1 MASNIRSAEAL
12 SINPSSSAGEPR
24 VRMASRGVKSGI
36 IEQLLQLGAG
46 KGVLAILHDR
56 QFNIR
61 RSLQQGKRLARGA
74 AIGVVPDGCLHIVL
88 LRAAGKTMRGA
99 TQNNFIA
106 KSYLQLHMRITRN
119 KDCGESGII
128 CCCYRKVVAQMR
140 KNVSE
145 CHRKPV
151 ISAVSSLAAAM
162 LMGMPAFAA
171 EADAGGD
178 ADDSET
184 IIVTAQKT
192 EVGIPTVRGPII
204 DVPQAVSVVSP
215 ETIKEQRI
223 VSLEQALRNV
233 AGVTTQV
240 GEGGVVNGDQFFI
253 RGQAAGNDIFTDGLR
268 DFGQFTRDAFNY
280 EQIEVLKGS
289 SSTALGRGVAGGA
302 INTTSKSPRSEE
314 SFAFDLSA
322 GTDDYKR
329 ITFDGNLPLTGTSGI
344 RVNFM
349 AHENDTPD
357 RDVVNSRR
365 WAVAPSIAF
374 GIGTDTRFTAI
385 YLHQEEDRIP
395 DYGVPI
401 AVTAAT
407 TDIERPVT
415 ELGVPRSTFYGF
427 ALGDIDEA
435 NVDTLTLKFA
445 HDASE
450 FLKFTS
456 DTKLGSYQRFFKQS
470 IASCPGSATPI
481 TPATIA
487 ASCSVRL
494 LDNDPLTVPMANV
507 TPRGGIDVDTK
518 GIQNVSTLLFTKP
531 IGGMRNELLVGWDI
545 SYQTSDRVT
554 LTNGTAVAKDL
565 FNPDNSGAGIT
576 PGTVASRRDIRG
588 TDLAFF
594 VDDRFWLAE
603 TFSVNLGARYLNY
616 KTKQEL
622 FTTAATVCN
631 GVAQPSGPC
640 FETAKGSN
648 SILNPKAS
656 LIWEPNDN
664 ISAYLTYS
672 KAAIPQANAVGNGE
686 TLTNNVPGNSI
697 SRTDLPPEKTET
709 FDVGVKLALFGD
721 RLLVQSSLFQI
732 DRSNATESDPVSGF
746 LQFSAEPKQRLRG
759 FELGLSGGVTPELRL
774 SANYAYVD
782 AEIREAFTG
791 TTGTG
796 GAIVNTAVIGNQVRY
811 VPKHAASVWTAYS
824 AAEGFLKGLELGGG
838 LTYQSKVFLN
848 AENTQVTPSY
858 VSFDALLGYT
868 FGNFRLAVNGYNLS
882 DKRFYS
888 QVNGGRVVPAAGRS
902 FVASLGIA
910 F

>member
-1 MASNIRSAEAL
+1 MCNRTTEPFRKPAL
-12 SINPSSSAGEPR
+12 S
-24 VRMASRGVKSGI
+24 
-36 IEQLLQLGAG
+36 
-46 KGVLAILHDR
+46 
-56 QFNIR
+56 
-61 RSLQQGKRLARGA
+61 
-74 AIGVVPDGCLHIVL
+74 
-88 LRAAGKTMRGA
+88 AAG
-99 TQNNFIA
+99 
-106 KSYLQLHMRITRN
+106 
-119 KDCGESGII
+119 
-128 CCCYRKVVAQMR
+128 
-140 KNVSE
+140 
-145 CHRKPV
+145 
-151 ISAVSSLAAAM
+151 SLAAAM

-178 ADDSET
+178 AADSET
-184 IIVTAQKT
+184 IVVTAQKT
-192 EVGIPTVRGPII
+192 EVGFPTVRGPVI

-253 RGQAAGNDIFTDGLR
+253 RGQAAGNDIFSDGLR

-314 SFAFDLSA
+314 AFAIDLSG
-322 GTDDYKR
+322 GTDKYR
-329 ITFDGNLPLTGTSGI
+329 RFTIDGNYPLSGTTGTRI
-344 RVNFM
+344 NFM
-349 AHENDTPD
+349 AHENDTPS
-357 RDVVNSRR
+357 RNIVNSRR
-365 WAVAPSIAF
+365 WGVAPSIAF
-374 GIGTDTRFTAI
+374 GIDTDTRFTAI

-401 AVTAAT
+401 AVTAAAD
-407 TDIERPVT
+407 DIERPVT

-427 ALGDIDEA
+427 ATSDIDEA
-435 NVDTLTLKFA
+435 NVDTLTLKLA

-450 FLKFTS
+450 YLTFTS
-456 DTKLGSYQRFFKQS
+456 DTKLGSYQRFFRQS
-470 IASCPGSATPI
+470 IASCPAACSA
-481 TPATIA
+481 A
-487 ASCSVRL
+487 L
-494 LDNDPLTVPMANV
+494 LDNDAATVPAASV
-507 TPRGGIDVDTK
+507 TARGGIDVDTR

-531 IGGMRNELLVGWDI
+531 IGGMRNELLIGWDI

-554 LTNGTAVAKDL
+554 LANGTAVAKDL
-565 FNPDNSGAGIT
+565 FDPDNEGAGVT
-576 PGTVASRRDIRG
+576 PGTVSNRRDLRG
-588 TDLAFF
+588 TDLALF
-594 VDDRFWLAE
+594 VDDRLWLAD
-603 TFSVNLGARYLNY
+603 TLSVNLGARYLNY

-622 FTTAATVCN
+622 FTTVATVCN
-631 GVAQPSGPC
+631 GVAQASGPC
-640 FETAKGSN
+640 LETAKGSN

-656 LIWEPNDN
+656 LIWEPNDDV
-664 ISAYLTYS
+664 SVYATYS
-672 KAAIPQANAVGNGE
+672 KAAIPQANAIGNGE
-686 TLTNNVPGNSI
+686 MLTNIVPGNSI

-709 FDVGVKLALFGD
+709 FDLGVKLALFGD
-721 RLLVQSSLFQI
+721 RLLVQSSVFQI
-732 DRSNATESDPVSGF
+732 DRDNATESDPVSGF
-746 LQFSAEPKQRLRG
+746 LQYSAEPKQRLRG
-759 FELGLSGGVTPELRL
+759 FELGLSGGITPELRL

-796 GAIVNTAVIGNQVRY
+796 GAVVNAAVIGNQVRY

-824 AAEGFLKGLELGGG
+824 AADGVLKGLELGGG

-858 VSFDALLGYT
+858 VSFDALVGYS
-868 FGNFRLAVNGYNLS
+868 FGKFRLAVNGYNLS

-902 FVASLGIA
+902 FVASLGVA